1 MKKEFICVQ
10 PKSIQAKNRFVT
22 MMDKFHSCVVQQR
35 TDDKIL
41 LASISGRYLF
51 WISESEDAHWKI
63 IK

>member
-1 MKKEFICVQ
+1 MKKEFIYVQ